1 MHVRGTN
8 AVRKNQELDRET
20 YKEVRV
26 RQRAI
31 GRELK
36 RMYDGVANEPVP
48 QDFLDLLKQIDKEKA
63 EGGVNQS

>member
-1 MHVRGTN
+1 M
-8 AVRKNQELDRET
+8 RKNQELDRET